1 MEGEVL
7 FQDGKRLCCRRI
19 KLFSKA
25 TKRIFHVERLSP
37 LFIRLVRV
45 QKKSNAI
52 AEQERCFLYVIALLS
67 CANWIAKEMDAK
79 CYFSFKMSR

>member
-1 MEGEVL
+1 MEDEVL
-7 FQDGKRLCCRRI
+7 FQDEKRLCYRQI

-25 TKRIFHVERLSP
+25 TKRIFHVERLTP

-52 AEQERCFLYVIALLS
+52 AGQGHCFLYVIALLS
-67 CANWIAKEMDAK
+67 CANWI
-79 CYFSFKMSR
+79 SFLLYLYGLAI